1 MFDETGGGGHTQA
14 ETAEMTSAAKEAGE
28 TGEALKLML
37 SNLLDNLEPLSVA
50 WTGVA
55 GAQFQKV
62 KIAVT
67 DNMNNLY
74 AALTSIADS
83 MGISSS
89 EYAMTDDEIA
99 ADLAAVGDLDSGEV
113 TRLLDSDTTEVSE
126 AVQSGANPSAISEA
140 MNTA

>member
-1 MFDETGGGGHTQA
+1 MFDETGGGGLTQA
-14 ETAEMTSAAKEAGE
+14 ETEQMTSAAIEAGE
-28 TGEALKLML
+28 TAESLNLML
-37 SNLLDNLEPLSVA
+37 SNLMDNLEPLSVA

-55 GAQFQKV
+55 GAAFQNV
-62 KIAVT
+62 KTQVA
-67 DNMNNLY
+67 DNMSKLY

-83 MGISSS
+83 MNISSS

-99 ADLAAVGDLDSGEV
+99 ADLAAVGNMDEGEV

-126 AVQSGANPSAISEA
+126 AVESGASPGAISEA

>member
-1 MFDETGGGGHTQA
+1 MFQEEGGGGLTQA
-14 ETAEMTSAAKEAGE
+14 ETEQMTSAAIEAGE
-28 TGEALKLML
+28 TAESLNLML

-55 GAQFQKV
+55 GTAFQNV
-62 KIAVT
+62 KTGVS
-67 DNMNNLY
+67 DNMVKLY

-83 MGISSS
+83 MNISST
-89 EYAMTDDEIA
+89 EYAMTDEEIA
-99 ADLAAVGDLDSGEV
+99 ADLTAVGNLDEGEV

-126 AVQSGANPSAISEA
+126 AVESGASPGAISEA